1 VNAVQVLDEIS
12 EPLAKALVG
21 GLGDEAPLHAGG
33 PAQKPA
39 LSDPLNTLRG
49 PR

>member
-12 EPLAKALVG
+12 DALAKALLG
-21 GLGDEAPLHAGG
+21 GLGDEAPLHGRAGS
-33 PAQKPA
+33 KPA
-39 LSDPLNTLRG
+39 LSDYLNTLHG